1 MKVFRIF
8 HDVLYLYSDFNQ
20 KCAFTRSV
28 DLTVSWCFD
37 VFFWQFSNVEEYLVE
52 RLRSC
57 AYFVLSIG
65 AYFQTRG
72 PCGLCGASTVYGKN
86 TANKIDMCVFNVLDS
101 KFGISQKVRKHCQ
114 LDRASGK
121 PTSPFLNGSR
131 VG

>member
-57 AYFVLSIG
+57 AYLFCLLELIFRHKDPV
-65 AYFQTRG
+65 
-72 PCGLCGASTVYGKN
+72 V
-86 TANKIDMCVFNVLDS
+86 CVEQVQYMER
-101 KFGISQKVRKHCQ
+101 IRQIR
-114 LDRASGK
+114 
-121 PTSPFLNGSR
+121 
-131 VG
+131 